1 MGTEGRPSPYRSDA
15 GGAMSIVYRIDKDR
29 GVAFSVWQG
38 DVTPAD
44 FLATLQAEL
53 ADPDWPPRRRA
64 QLVDLR
70 TYTVL
75 EDAAAVQAAIANA
88 IGIYAEHRDKV
99 ARMRMAIV
107 ASDAFAQALSFQ
119 RLSLPGPLKVIVFN
133 SLPTACAW
141 LGLDMME
148 AERALEELRSS
159 GREGPAA

>member
-1 MGTEGRPSPYRSDA
+1 
-15 GGAMSIVYRIDKDR
+15 MSIIYRIDKDR

-38 DVTPAD
+38 EVTPAD
-44 FLATLQAEL
+44 FLAKLRAEL

-64 QLVDLR
+64 HLVDLR
-70 TYTVL
+70 TYAVR
-75 EDAAAVQAAIANA
+75 EDAAAVEAAISTA
-88 IGIYAEHRDKV
+88 IGIYAERRDKV

-107 ASDAFAQALSFQ
+107 ASDAFAHALSFQ

-141 LGLDMME
+141 LGLDMMD
-148 AERALEELRSS
+148 AERALEELRSA